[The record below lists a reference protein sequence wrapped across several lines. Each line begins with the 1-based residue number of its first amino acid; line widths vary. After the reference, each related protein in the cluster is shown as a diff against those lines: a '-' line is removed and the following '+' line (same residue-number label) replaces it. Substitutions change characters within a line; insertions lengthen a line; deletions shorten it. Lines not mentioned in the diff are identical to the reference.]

1 MAQGVHRFDN
11 VFARGNGTQSLVV
24 PFSKISVCVAGTG
37 CAQLQNIYTDLAM
50 TNRSQNPVTADA
62 NGFFS
67 YYYAPGCVDE
77 RQTSINQGTHTII
90 NVCSGGGGA
99 GCTASGVA
107 GILQASNG
115 SGGCEAVDAAYD
127 PVGGFTFGDEIGTPT
142 PKPVQFNVQGNFSVV
157 NTGGTDLR
165 SQTGLSISDG
175 LAGVGG
181 SISIVE
187 QNAGGIHIIDKG
199 ESILIHEDGSTIS
212 PFPDGAGVD
221 IYASGGFGIL
231 SEMHGLSANPQDTGF
246 NITNKTVPPTL
257 PTPSLGTYG
266 INITDITTDGIFID
280 EQGTGQISL
289 AANDI
294 NMSTL
299 TPGQFKANGSQ
310 ICTMSTGCGGGGG
323 TVTSVGIT
331 VPSWLTAGS
340 AVISSGVVPITSTTG
355 EPANQFIAT
364 PDGTS
369 GAIGLRA
376 IVASDIPTL
385 NQNTLGSAATA
396 SAASGTPTLC
406 GAGLAPRGVLPNWN
420 ATGCTA
426 LFVPLK
432 GVTGTITGTALTA
445 ACDSGTATVTGATVG
460 SVVSVS
466 STTGVDVGAAFDL
479 RASVTAANTVTVY
492 VCGTGTPASLAYNI
506 AVIQ

>member
-37 CAQLQNIYTDLAM
+37 CAQLQNIYTDMAL
-50 TNRSQNPVTADA
+50 TNRARNPITANA
-62 NGFFS
+62 NGFFD
-67 YYYAPGCVDE
+67 YYFTPGCVDE
-77 RQTSINQGTHTII
+77 QQTSINQGTNILI
-90 NVCSGGGGA
+90 NVCQFLGAGSGVTQIVAGTNITLSPTNGLGAVTINSTAAGGGTVNSG
-99 GCTASGVA
+99 TAFSPTYYPSTGTAVSGTTPFSGFQVNSA
-107 GILQASNG
+107 SAAPRVGVQSDFNPFLTAPGPIGSVTPNTGVFSALTDSALTSGNCVQASTAG
-115 SGGCEAVDAAYD
+115 L
-127 PVGGFTFGDEIGTPT
+127 FTT
-142 PKPVQFNVQGNFSVV
+142 V
-157 NTGGTDLR
+157 
-165 SQTGLSISDG
+165 
-175 LAGVGG
+175 
-181 SISIVE
+181 
-187 QNAGGIHIIDKG
+187 
-199 ESILIHEDGSTIS
+199 
-212 PFPDGAGVD
+212 
-221 IYASGGFGIL
+221 
-231 SEMHGLSANPQDTGF
+231 ANP
-246 NITNKTVPPTL
+246 
-257 PTPSLGTYG
+257 
-266 INITDITTDGIFID
+266 
-280 EQGTGQISL
+280 
-289 AANDI
+289 
-294 NMSTL
+294 
-299 TPGQFKANGSQ
+299 
-310 ICTMSTGCGGGGG
+310 CGVG

-340 AVISSGVVPITSTTG
+340 AVTSSGVVPITATTG

-406 GAGLAPRGVLPNWN
+406 GAGLAARGVLPNWN
-420 ATGCTA
+420 ATGCTT

-432 GVTGTITGTALTA
+432 GVTGTITGTALTT

-479 RASVTAANTVTVY
+479 RASVTATNTVTVY
-492 VCGTGTPASLAYNI
+492 VCGTGTPASLAYSV